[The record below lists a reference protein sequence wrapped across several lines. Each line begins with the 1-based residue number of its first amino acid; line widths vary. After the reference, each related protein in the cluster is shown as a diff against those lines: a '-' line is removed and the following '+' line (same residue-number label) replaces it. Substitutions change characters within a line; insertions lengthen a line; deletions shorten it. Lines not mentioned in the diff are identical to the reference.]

1 MQDVIDQVMR
11 TCGLMV
17 TLTPEEEKAARM
29 RLVSFLK
36 DRRDD
41 ARSLA
46 VEGVK
51 FLRGDRA
58 SRTRRA

>member
-36 DRRDD
+36 DRRED

-46 VEGVK
+46 VEGGEVSS
-51 FLRGDRA
+51 RG
-58 SRTRRA
+58 

>member
-17 TLTPEEEKAARM
+17 TLAPEEEKAARM

-36 DRRDD
+36 DRRED

-46 VEGVK
+46 VEG
-51 FLRGDRA
+51 
-58 SRTRRA
+58 